1 MTVKQ
6 LKQAKKTT
14 DFKQES
20 YCKFIITNFTN
31 QIILLA
37 VGTSGDLKN
46 TSAAWRLNVW
56 ELFLSL

>member
-6 LKQAKKTT
+6 LKQKKPTE
-14 DFKQES
+14 FKQES
-20 YCKFIITNFTN
+20 YCKFNITNFTN
-31 QIILLA
+31 QIILLT

-46 TSAAWRLNVW
+46 ASAAWRLNIW